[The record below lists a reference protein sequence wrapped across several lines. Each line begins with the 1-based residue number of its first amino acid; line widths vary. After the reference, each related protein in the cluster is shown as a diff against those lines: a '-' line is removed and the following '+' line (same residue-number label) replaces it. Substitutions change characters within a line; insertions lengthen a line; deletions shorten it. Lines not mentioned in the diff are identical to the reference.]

1 MRIRRLDLLR
11 YGRFTDAVLDFSP
24 HSPDLHIVF
33 GPNEAGK
40 STALS
45 AIEDLLF
52 GIPQNT
58 SLNFVH
64 QYSSMRIGALLQKN
78 GDSLEVR
85 RRKGNKETL
94 LTPDE
99 AVIAGGDGAL
109 APFLGGADQRFF
121 SRMFSLD
128 HLRLRQGGRE
138 ILEAQDEVGQMLFSV
153 GAGIVG
159 LRDRLKAL
167 EKEADGLWASRHAGY
182 RKYYQAE
189 DRLKAAES
197 ALREHIVNA
206 SKWQELRRAYDTARE
221 KFEKLEE
228 ESEAKSVELRKL
240 SRIRRVYRDVR
251 RHGELAAGI
260 AALGTVIPLAEDA
273 SETLRGA
280 EQDQA
285 NATTRIETLAEQIE
299 KAGAERDLLTY
310 DAGLLLRAEDV
321 KQLQERRIQ
330 VRAEKADLPKR
341 RTELA
346 TNEVQ
351 LRRLAE
357 ELEWDASD
365 IDRLVVGIPTRAKV
379 AAVRALL
386 NERSGLLSAVGSGT
400 SALEEAEAKLTEIR
414 EELESMGG
422 VPADISKLAAL
433 VSATRSMGDIA
444 ARISAAGDDAKEAQA
459 AVERSLRSLTPP
471 VADEETLASI
481 PVPPTDTVER
491 HRETRRNLDE
501 RQRACSERIRSAEQE
516 LVRHEKARERIART
530 EDAVSPEEL
539 SSMREH
545 RDAGWALVRRRYVD
559 GVSVDEE
566 EVRAFTGADSDLVH
580 AYEVAVGDAD
590 ALADRR
596 FDKTE
601 AAARLVM
608 TSRQIAEQRELLDG
622 LRGEETVL
630 ALESQNMDA
639 AWREMWRGAPFEPL
653 TPDAM
658 LEWFATR
665 TAVLDGV
672 GRRTLAER
680 QVATLRREESEAKD
694 RLLAELAVLGVDA
707 GPAKDEP
714 LRVVL
719 EMCAGIQRKHEREA
733 DARRRLEESSRK
745 AAADTER
752 KRTALEKAK
761 QAWSAWERRWT
772 EALARLGLRAES
784 EPEAVTAQVNAIDE
798 MRVIAVKVNEL
809 RHERIGKIERD
820 LDAFDRDVAEIVGAV
835 AADLAGMP
843 SEEAILQVE
852 ARLNDAERIRGLRNE
867 KDKAIASL
875 EKKIGELEESRRKAR
890 EIIGNL
896 HEAAGVKTT
905 DDLKAAIARSDRLR
919 VLETE
924 LSQVTATIG
933 KDGDGLPI
941 FALEEEC
948 AAADIDQ
955 VAAREDALGRELKE
969 LQNLLLTARDALTDA
984 RTNFEAIGGDDA
996 AATDAAARQEALAEI
1011 QHVAEQYVR
1020 VRSSTIL
1027 LRWAIDRYR
1036 REKQAPIL
1044 KRAGQLFAALTGNSF
1059 SALRVDFDDQD
1070 RARLIGIRPNGA
1082 TVGVPGMSVGTAD
1095 QLYLALRI
1103 ASIEDYLDRAAPL
1116 PFVADDLFIN
1126 FDDDRAAAGLR
1137 VLSELATRTQ
1147 VLFFTHHQHLV
1158 EIARATLGD
1167 SVPAVPLI

>member
-11 YGRFTDAVLDFSP
+11 YGRFTNAVLDFSP
-24 HSPDLHIVF
+24 HRPDLHIVF
-33 GPNEAGK
+33 GLNEAGK

-45 AIEDLLF
+45 AIEDLMF
-52 GIPQNT
+52 GIPQTT

-64 QYSSMRIGALLQKN
+64 QYGSMRIGALLQKN

-85 RRKGNKETL
+85 RRKGNKDTL

-121 SRMFSLD
+121 ARMFSLD
-128 HLRLRQGGRE
+128 HTRLRQGGRE

-159 LRDRLKAL
+159 LRDRLKTL
-167 EKEADGLWASRHAGY
+167 EKEADELWASRHAGY

-197 ALREHIVNA
+197 ALREHIVSA
-206 SKWQELRRAYDTARE
+206 SKWQELRRAYDTAHE

-228 ESEAKSVELRKL
+228 ESEAKSAELRKL
-240 SRIRRVYRDVR
+240 TRVRRVYRDVR
-251 RHGELAAGI
+251 RHREIAAGI
-260 AALGTVIPLAEDA
+260 AVLGTVIPLAEDA

-280 EQDQA
+280 EQDQS

-299 KAGAERDLLTY
+299 KAVAERDLLTY
-310 DAGLLLRAEDV
+310 DEGLLLRVEDV

-346 TNEVQ
+346 TNEGQ

-365 IDRLVVGIPTRAKV
+365 IDRMAGSIPAPAKV

-386 NERSGLLSAVGSGT
+386 NERSGLLSAAGSGT
-400 SALEEAEAKLTEIR
+400 SALEEAEAKVAEIQ
-414 EELESMGG
+414 EEIESMGG
-422 VPADISKLAAL
+422 VPADISELAAL
-433 VSATRSMGDIA
+433 VSATGSMGDIA
-444 ARISAAGDDAKEAQA
+444 ARISVAEDDAKEVQA
-459 AVERSLRSLTPP
+459 AVERFLNSLTPP

-491 HRETRRNLDE
+491 HRDTCGNLDE
-501 RQRACSERIRSAEQE
+501 RRRTCSERIRNAEQE
-516 LVRHEKARERIART
+516 LVRHEKAHERIART
-530 EDAVSPEEL
+530 EDAVSPEEV
-539 SSMREH
+539 SSTRGH

-559 GVSVDEE
+559 GVSVEE
-566 EVRAFTGADSDLVH
+566 EVRAFTGADADLVH
-580 AYEVAVGDAD
+580 AYEAAVGEAD
-590 ALADRR
+590 RLADRR
-596 FDKTE
+596 FDKAE

-622 LRGEETVL
+622 LREEEKALTLEAQTV
-630 ALESQNMDA
+630 DA

-665 TAVLDGV
+665 TAVLDGM

-680 QVATLRREESEAKD
+680 QVATLRRQESEAKD

-719 EMCAGIQRKHEREA
+719 EMCAGIQRTHEREA
-733 DARRRLEESSRK
+733 DARRRLEESSRR

-752 KRTALEKAK
+752 KRTALEKAR

-820 LDAFDRDVAEIVGAV
+820 LITFDRDAAEIVGAA

-852 ARLNDAERIRGLRNE
+852 ARLKDAERLRGLRTE
-867 KDKAIASL
+867 KSKAIASL
-875 EKKIGELEESRRKAR
+875 EKKIGELKESRRKAC

-896 HEAAGVKTT
+896 QEAAGVQTT

-919 VLETE
+919 ALETE
-924 LSQVTATIG
+924 LSQVTATLA

-955 VAAREDALGRELKE
+955 VAAREDALGGELKE

-996 AATDAAARQEALAEI
+996 AAKDAAARQEALAEI

-1020 VRSSTIL
+1020 IRSSAIL

-1044 KRAGQLFAALTGNSF
+1044 TRAGQLFATLTGSSF
-1059 SALRVDFDDQD
+1059 STLRVDFDDQD
-1070 RARLIGIRPNGA
+1070 RARLIGVRPDGA
-1082 TVGVPGMSVGTAD
+1082 TVGVSGMSSGTAD

-1103 ASIEDYLDRAAPL
+1103 ASVEDYLDRATPL

-1126 FDDDRAAAGLR
+1126 FDDERAAAGLT
-1137 VLSELATRTQ
+1137 VLSHLATKTQ
-1147 VLFFTHHQHLV
+1147 VLFFTHHRHLV
-1158 EIARATLGD
+1158 EIARATL
-1167 SVPAVPLI
+1167 SASTPVVPLM